1 MPSIKKNAVYLEITQ
16 RLPKLLCGRF
26 LKGDKL
32 LGTRWRRQFSVG
44 PYILDFYCPSLKL
57 AIELDGALHY
67 TDSGYHHD
75 SVRENFL
82 SDLGIEVLRFE
93 NKTVWNGQEAIIE
106 SVTRKIEER
115 LKNSPSKLEG
125 VPFRGRECVNGRIN
139 SF

>member
-1 MPSIKKNAVYLEITQ
+1 MKDYNNANIPLAKDLRKNMTPWERKLWYDFLRTYPIRFQ
-16 RLPKLLCGRF
+16 RQKAIGN
-26 LKGDKL
+26 
-32 LGTRWRRQFSVG
+32 
-44 PYILDFYCPSLKL
+44 YIVDFYCAKARL

-93 NKTVWNGQEAIIE
+93 NKTVWNGQETIIE

-125 VPFRGRECVNGRIN
+125 VPFRGRECVNKN
-139 SF
+139 